1 MDSFELCSSLRRFLC
16 LAFVAQVV
24 FSVGAAYADDNPP
37 IRLCQ
42 DSEDV
47 YPWTLKSRPGL
58 NDILLKIV
66 ETKTGQLFDI
76 VSEPWQRCQEEMRVG
91 SVDGMYAISFL
102 PERLAF
108 GVYPMR
114 GNAPDIGKRLM
125 TDGYSVFR
133 RRGDS
138 SVSWDGKTMTARGKI
153 GAQRG
158 YSIVSQLKGLNMDV
172 DSGSYS
178 VETNL
183 RKLILGRI
191 DAAALRTI
199 EGDSVLVTNREF
211 AGAIERLPIPLVE
224 KPYYLMFS
232 KQFVGKH
239 EKLAHDIWD
248 SIEHVRESPE
258 YHAVEMSFR

>member
-1 MDSFELCSSLRRFLC
+1 MDLTGLCKRLRHCVFAAIAGQL
-16 LAFVAQVV
+16 LFTASVV
-24 FSVGAAYADDNPP
+24 HADDNPA
-37 IRLCQ
+37 IRLCE

-66 ETKTGQLFDI
+66 ESRTGQTFEILA
-76 VSEPWQRCQEEMRVG
+76 EPWQRCQEEMRIG
-91 SVDGMYAISFL
+91 SIDGMYAISFL
-102 PERLAF
+102 QERQDF

-114 GNAPDIGKRLM
+114 GNSPDIGKRLM
-125 TDGYSVFR
+125 TDGYSLFR
-133 RRGDS
+133 RRGDN
-138 SVSWDGKTMTARGKI
+138 SVNWDGKLLDTKGKV

-158 YSIVSQLKGLNMDV
+158 YSINAQLKGLNIEV
-172 DSGSYS
+172 DSGTYS

-191 DAAALRTI
+191 DAVALRTY
-199 EGDSVLVTNREF
+199 EGDSVLATNREF
-211 AGAIERLPIPLVE
+211 AGAVERLPVPLVE

-232 KQFVGKH
+232 KQFAAKH

-248 SIEHVRESPE
+248 AIEHVRESPE
-258 YHAVEMSFR
+258 YHAIEMSFR